1 MVLEQANNSFH
12 HVILML
18 EPEKGRKVK
27 ISQNKIYVN
36 KLNDN

>member
-12 HVILML
+12 RAKLML
-18 EPEKGRKVK
+18 EPEKGRKVE

-36 KLNDN
+36 KLNGN